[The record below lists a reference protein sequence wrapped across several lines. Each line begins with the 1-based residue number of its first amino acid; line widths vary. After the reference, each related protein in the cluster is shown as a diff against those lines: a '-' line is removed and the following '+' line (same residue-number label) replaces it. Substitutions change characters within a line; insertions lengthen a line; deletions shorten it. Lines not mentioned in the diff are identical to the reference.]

1 MPLALRDLPAGPCQL
16 LMEWFIC
23 CVKVLLIHQ
32 FYNTPASGGAVR
44 SYYLAKAL
52 VEKGIEVVVITT
64 HNQPSIEKRIDEGI
78 AIHYLPVDYNNR
90 YGFFKRIYSFW
101 LFVWHIVKY
110 AGNFRDADVVY
121 AISTPLT
128 TGLAAMWI
136 KLRYK
141 VPYYFEVGDLW
152 PEAPVQMG
160 FIKNPVLKAILYKL
174 EKLIYKKSIAV
185 IALSQPI
192 QKAIEKTAPGKKVYR
207 IPNMADTEFY
217 KPETKRTEHEQRYGV
232 QGKFVIS
239 YIGTLGL
246 ANGLEYLVHSA
257 AYAQAENLN
266 IHFLICGDGKMH
278 DDLQRMIADTKLTN
292 ISLTGFLNREA
303 VREVLNVTDAVM
315 VSYRNLPVLETGS
328 PNKYFDGLAA
338 GKLIAVNVGGWMKD
352 ELLQHACGIATNP
365 KNPIDLID
373 QIKPFLSDTARLRN
387 YQQNARRLAETTYS
401 RKKLAERFVEIFTKG

>member
-1 MPLALRDLPAGPCQL
+1 M
-16 LMEWFIC
+16 
-23 CVKVLLIHQ
+23 
-32 FYNTPASGGAVR
+32 
-44 SYYLAKAL
+44 
-52 VEKGIEVVVITT
+52 EVVVITT
-64 HNQPSIEKRIDEGI
+64 HNQTYVEKKIDEGI

-136 KLRYK
+136 KLRYNI
-141 VPYYFEVGDLW
+141 PYYFEVGDLW

-185 IALSQPI
+185 VALSQPI
-192 QKAIEKTAPGKKVYR
+192 QETIEKTTPGKKVYQV
-207 IPNMADTEFY
+207 PNMADTDFY
-217 KPETKRTEHEQRYGV
+217 KPETKRTELEQRFGV

-246 ANGLEYLVHSA
+246 ANGLEYLVNSA
-257 AYAQAENLN
+257 TYAQAENLN

-278 DDLQRMIADTKLTN
+278 DDLQRMIADKKLAN
-292 ISLTGFLNREA
+292 ISLTGFLNRDE
-303 VREVLNVTDAVM
+303 VREVLRVTDAVM
-315 VSYRNLPVLETGS
+315 VSYKNLPVLETGS

-338 GKLIAVNVGGWMKD
+338 GKLIVVNVGGWMKD
-352 ELLQHACGIATNP
+352 ELLRHACGIAVDP
-365 KNPIDLID
+365 KNPADLVN
-373 QIKPFLSDTARLRN
+373 QLKPFLNDSARLIT

-401 RKKLAERFVEIFTKG
+401 RKKLAEIFVEIFTEV

>member
-1 MPLALRDLPAGPCQL
+1 MLLALRDLPAGPCQL

-44 SYYLAKAL
+44 SYYLANAL

-64 HNQPSIEKRIDEGI
+64 NNQPSIEKRIDEGI

-141 VPYYFEVGDLW
+141 IPYYFEVGDLW

-160 FIKNPVLKAILYKL
+160 FIKNPVLKAILYRL
-174 EKLIYKKSIAV
+174 EKLIYKKSTAV

-192 QKAIEKTAPGKKVYR
+192 QKAIEKTAPGKKVHQ
-207 IPNMADTEFY
+207 IPNMADTDFY
-217 KPETKRTEHEQRYGV
+217 NPETKRPKLEQRYGV

-278 DDLQRMIADTKLTN
+278 NDLQRMITDKKLAN
-292 ISLTGFLNREA
+292 ISLTGFLNREE

-315 VSYRNLPVLETGS
+315 VSYKNLPVLETGS

-338 GKLIAVNVGGWMKD
+338 GKLIVVNVGGWMKD
-352 ELLQHACGIATNP
+352 ELLRHACGIAVDPNNP
-365 KNPIDLID
+365 ADLVNQLRTFLID
-373 QIKPFLSDTARLRN
+373 SKHLKTF
-387 YQQNARRLAETTYS
+387 QQNARELAETTYS
-401 RKKLAERFVEIFTKG
+401 RKKISERFTTIFT

>member
-32 FYNTPASGGAVR
+32 FYNTPTSGGAVR
-44 SYYLAKAL
+44 SYYLANAL
-52 VEKGIEVVVITT
+52 VEKGMEVEVITT
-64 HNQPSIEKRIDEGI
+64 HNASNIKTITSEGVE
-78 AIHYLPVDYNNR
+78 IHYLPVDYNNR

-136 KLRYK
+136 KLWYK
-141 VPYYFEVGDLW
+141 IPYYFEVGDLW

-160 FIKNPVLKAILYKL
+160 FIKNPVLKAILYQL
-174 EKLIYKKSIAV
+174 EKLIYGKSIAV
-185 IALSQPI
+185 VALSQPI
-192 QKAIEKTAPGKKVYR
+192 QEAIEKTVRGKKVYQ

-278 DDLQRMIADTKLTN
+278 DDLQRMITDKKLTN
-292 ISLTGFLNREA
+292 ISLTGFLNRDE
-303 VREVLNVTDAVM
+303 VQEVLSVTDAVM
-315 VSYRNLPVLETGS
+315 VSYTNLPVLETGS

-338 GKLIAVNVGGWMKD
+338 GKLIVVNVGGWMKD
-352 ELLQHACGIATNP
+352 ELLRHACGIAVDP
-365 KNPIDLID
+365 KNPADLVN
-373 QIKPFLSDTARLRN
+373 QLKPFLNDSARLN
-387 YQQNARRLAETTYS
+387 TYQQNSRQLAETTYS
-401 RKKLAERFVEIFTKG
+401 RKKIGERFTAIFT

>member
-1 MPLALRDLPAGPCQL
+1 M
-16 LMEWFIC
+16 
-23 CVKVLLIHQ
+23 
-32 FYNTPASGGAVR
+32 
-44 SYYLAKAL
+44 
-52 VEKGIEVVVITT
+52 EVVVITT
-64 HNQPSIEKRIDEGI
+64 HNASNIKTITSEGI
-78 AIHYLPVDYNNR
+78 EIHYLPVDYNNR

-141 VPYYFEVGDLW
+141 IPYYFEVGDLW

-174 EKLIYKKSIAV
+174 EGLIYKKSIAV
-185 IALSQPI
+185 VALSQPI
-192 QKAIEKTAPGKKVYR
+192 QEAIEKVAPGLKVPQ

-217 KPETKRTEHEQRYGV
+217 KPETKRPELEQRFGV
-232 QGKFVIS
+232 QGKFVVA

-246 ANGLEYLVHSA
+246 ANGLEYIVHSA
-257 AYAQAENLN
+257 QHAQKENMNL
-266 IHFLICGDGKMH
+266 HFLICGDGKMH
-278 DDLQRMIADTKLTN
+278 DELQGMIMDKKLTN
-292 ISLTGFLNREA
+292 ISLTGFLNRVA
-303 VREVLNVTDAVM
+303 VREVLNVADAAV

-338 GKLIAVNVGGWMKD
+338 GKLMIVNVGGWMKH
-352 ELLQHACGIATNP
+352 ELLQHVCGIAVDPRNP
-365 KNPIDLID
+365 ADLVN
-373 QIKPFLSDTARLRN
+373 QLKPFLTDSARLKN
-387 YQQNARRLAETTYS
+387 YQQNARQLAETTYS
-401 RKKLAERFVEIFTKG
+401 RKKIGEHFTTIFT

>member
-1 MPLALRDLPAGPCQL
+1 
-16 LMEWFIC
+16 MEWFIC

-44 SYYLAKAL
+44 SYYLANAL

-64 HNQPSIEKRIDEGI
+64 HNASSIKTISSEGVE
-78 AIHYLPVDYNNR
+78 IHYLPVDYNNR

-141 VPYYFEVGDLW
+141 IPYYFEVGDLW

-160 FIKNPVLKAILYKL
+160 FINNPVLKAILYKL

-185 IALSQPI
+185 VALSQPI
-192 QKAIEKTAPGKKVYR
+192 QEAIEKTTAGKKVYQV
-207 IPNMADTEFY
+207 PNMADTDFY
-217 KPETKRTEHEQRYGV
+217 KPETKRTELEQRFGV

-246 ANGLEYLVHSA
+246 ANGLEYLVNSA
-257 AYAQAENLN
+257 MYTQAENLN

-278 DDLQRMIADTKLTN
+278 DDLQRMITDKKLAN
-292 ISLTGFLNREA
+292 ISLTGFLNRDE
-303 VREVLNVTDAVM
+303 VREVLRVTDAVM
-315 VSYRNLPVLETGS
+315 VSYKNLPVLETGS

-338 GKLIAVNVGGWMKD
+338 GKLIVVNVGGWMKD
-352 ELLQHACGIATNP
+352 ELLRHACGVAVDP
-365 KNPIDLID
+365 KNPADLVN
-373 QIKPFLSDTARLRN
+373 QLKPFLNDSARLIT

-401 RKKLAERFVEIFTKG
+401 RKKLAEIFVEIFTEV

>member
-1 MPLALRDLPAGPCQL
+1 
-16 LMEWFIC
+16 MEWFIC

-136 KLRYK
+136 KLWYK
-141 VPYYFEVGDLW
+141 IPYYFEVGDLW

-160 FIKNPVLKAILYKL
+160 FIKNPVLKVILHRM
-174 EKLIYKKSIAV
+174 EKLIYKKSIGV
-185 IALSQPI
+185 VALSQPI
-192 QKAIEKTAPGKKVYR
+192 QEAIEKTVPGKKVYQ
-207 IPNMADTEFY
+207 IPNMADTDFY
-217 KPETKRTEHEQRYGV
+217 KPEVKRSELERRNGV

-257 AYAQAENLN
+257 AHAQAENLN
-266 IHFLICGDGKMH
+266 LHFLICGDGKMH
-278 DDLQRMIADTKLTN
+278 DDLQLMITDKNLAN
-292 ISLTGFLNREA
+292 ISLTGFLNREE

-315 VSYRNLPVLETGS
+315 VSYKNLPVLETGS

-338 GKLIAVNVGGWMKD
+338 GKLIIVNVGGWMKD
-352 ELLQHACGIATNP
+352 ELLRYACGIAVDPNNP
-365 KNPIDLID
+365 ADLVNQLRPFLID
-373 QIKPFLSDTARLRN
+373 SKHLKTF
-387 YQQNARRLAETTYS
+387 QQNARELAETTYS